1 MRALILRVVVSGAGL
16 GLASASAGQ
25 TVPVPYP
32 GAEPLAADEA
42 FVAYQVAT
50 AARAAGIAEDRA
62 FAMLARRSFVSP
74 ARVGEVLDHLSPA
87 AIEMH
92 RKPIVDREADDRSFL
107 SSLDDSA
114 LSGLARAI
122 GTDVAGPSYGNA
134 FLSALEAGAP
144 GAVAGG
150 FVAHEAEDGSLTF
163 YEVQRPYFDV
173 QRLEWVDST
182 RIRVVQFRARGS

>member
-1 MRALILRVVVSGAGL
+1 MRALILLVMVFGAGL
-16 GLASASAGQ
+16 SLASASAGQ
-25 TVPVPYP
+25 TVSVPYP
-32 GAEPLAADEA
+32 GAEPLEADEA

-62 FAMLARRSFVSP
+62 LAMLSRRSFVSP
-74 ARVGEVLDHLSPA
+74 AEVTDVLDHLSPE

-92 RKPIVDREADDRSFL
+92 REPIVDREADDRSFL
-107 SSLDDSA
+107 SSLDESA
-114 LSGLARAI
+114 LKGLVRAI
-122 GTDVAGPSYGNA
+122 GAEVAGGTYGNA